1 VSRVLSGAL
10 PLVPVTALAVGV
22 LGLAWRERGSV
33 LAEDWLAYALGAGLL
48 LGTVLAS
55 GNALRPARAALAGL
69 TALVGLALWTALSA
83 SWSPVP
89 ALARDEALLILFYAL
104 ALSVPL
110 LSLRSKGERLGAIVI
125 VVAVSVSVVVATAVR
140 LIIAD
145 DASEHY
151 WATRLGSPIRYPGAE
166 AALFLV
172 SFWPAAAVTA
182 TRHLNLALRTLAF
195 GGAVTLL
202 AGALMT
208 QSRAAAISFAVSTV
222 IVFAVTPA
230 RLRLLVPVALAAAL
244 VGAAYNPLTEPF
256 QKQGAVLDEAIRDAG
271 RWALGLSLAGAAV
284 GLLYALLD
292 RRLAVPPRLARA
304 AGVATLA
311 AAMLGAVVGL
321 GGFLVE
327 VERPG
332 DYIQDRWE
340 AFKRQPDYETGS
352 SHLVTLGSNR
362 YDFWRVALDEF
373 RDHPVRGAG
382 GRAFGPAY
390 LRDGDTEEAP
400 QRAHSLAFDLLG
412 ETGLVGLG
420 LLAAA
425 LLPFARVIVRRAR
438 SDLLALGVLGGM
450 ACWLVQA
457 SGDWTWT
464 FPAAGVPFFLFL
476 GAGAAGGEAAEPSPA
491 SGSSGGQLRPDQRTV
506 TRAALPTGL
515 ALAVAALLAFAPPW
529 LSTRYTA
536 RALEQPPAEAADELR
551 WARRLDPLSVD
562 PLVAE
567 AELAPSAEQAIP
579 PLEEAAEREPDS
591 VASRYLLG
599 LAYLDA
605 GRRAEARQE
614 LREALRLSPRSRAV
628 RRALRRAQSRSK
640 SRVSLSLQP

>member
-1 VSRVLSGAL
+1 VSRLLSATL
-10 PLVPVTALAVGV
+10 ALVPTASLAVGIFA
-22 LGLAWRERGSV
+22 LAWREQGSV
-33 LAEDWLAYALGAGLL
+33 LAEDWLPYALGAGLL
-48 LGTVLAS
+48 VATVLAS
-55 GNALRPARAALAGL
+55 GTALRPARGLLAGLAALA
-69 TALVGLALWTALSA
+69 ALGLWTALSA
-83 SWSPVP
+83 AWSPVP
-89 ALARDEALLILFYAL
+89 ALARDEALLVLFYAL

-110 LSLRSKGERLGAIVI
+110 LTLRSEGERLGAIAI
-125 VVAVSVSVVVATAVR
+125 VVAVSVSLAVATSVR
-140 LIIAD
+140 LIVAD
-145 DASEHY
+145 DASENY

-182 TRHLNLALRTLAF
+182 SRQLNLALRTLAF

-208 QSRAAAISFAVSTV
+208 QSRAAAISLAVSAV
-222 IVFAVTPA
+222 VVFAVAPA

-244 VGAAYNPLTEPF
+244 VGAAYDPLTEPF

-271 RWALGLSLAGAAV
+271 RWALGLSLTGAAV

-304 AGVATLA
+304 AGVAALVA
-311 AAMLGAVVGL
+311 ALLGAVAGL

-327 VERPG
+327 VDRPG
-332 DYIQDRWE
+332 DYVQDRWE

-373 RDHPVRGAG
+373 RAHPVRGAG

-390 LRDGDTEEAP
+390 LRDGDTEETP

-425 LLPFARVIVRRAR
+425 LLPFARIILRRAR
-438 SDLLALGVLGGM
+438 SDLLALGVLGGT
-450 ACWLVQA
+450 AYWLVQA

-464 FPAAGVPFFLFL
+464 FPAAGVPLLLFL

-491 SGSSGGQLRPDQRTV
+491 SVSSGGQLGPDQRIV

-515 ALAVAALLAFAPPW
+515 ALAVAALLAFTPPW
-529 LSTRYTA
+529 LSTRFTA
-536 RALEQPPAEAADELR
+536 RALEQPSAEAADELR

-562 PLVAE
+562 PFIVE
-567 AELAPSAEQAIP
+567 AELAPSPEQVIP
-579 PLEEAAEREPDS
+579 PLEEAAEREPRS
-591 VASRYLLG
+591 VGPRYLLG

-605 GRRAEARQE
+605 GRHADASRE
-614 LREALRLSPRSRAV
+614 LREAVRLAPRSRAV
-628 RRALRRAQSRSK
+628 QQALRRAETAGGGGQ
-640 SRVSLSLQP
+640 